1 MNKKGKLL
9 LKKLNK
15 RMERFRKAG
24 LKSPIVDE
32 VKNMLLN
39 FYLKYDIQAPPTGSF
54 TTRQGLSPKEEKEL
68 FKIADVMDRAKSSNV
83 GYYKGKGI
91 NVSEQQRKSYETMKA
106 SYPNI
111 ISNYGDYV
119 GIIDKLQNEGK
130 SFSAYYDSKEMLQ
143 IYDYGYAIGMST
155 NDIQKI
161 MKKQIRYGKRVPE
174 EQRYDR
180 TIARINKYYD
190 QMEE

>member
-1 MNKKGKLL
+1 M
-9 LKKLNK
+9 
-15 RMERFRKAG
+15 
-24 LKSPIVDE
+24 DE

-54 TTRQGLSPKEEKEL
+54 TTRQGLSAEEEKEL

-83 GYYKGKGI
+83 GYYKGTGI

-143 IYDYGYAIGMST
+143 IYDYGYSIGMST

-161 MKKQIRYGKRVPE
+161 MKKQIRYGKKVSE

-190 QMEE
+190 QMEG

>member
-54 TTRQGLSPKEEKEL
+54 TTRSDLTKEEEKEL

-83 GYYKGKGI
+83 GYYKGTGI

-143 IYDYGYAIGMST
+143 IYDYGYSIGMST

-161 MKKQIRYGKRVPE
+161 MKKQIRYGKKVPE

-190 QMEE
+190 QMEG